1 MKTVVVIT
9 GHTFTGKTRLAQNL
23 QQRLGYTVFDSS
35 KRIRRYAST
44 RKREKDRRSL
54 QELGDILDKETG
66 GSWVFDGVE
75 RLLRRNTTSSV
86 VIDNIR
92 SWDQLLKFRS
102 TRKWKVTH
110 IHLFASPK
118 RREEEFNSHVKE
130 RGKEPRIGNYKQ
142 ADLVKNERD
151 IRRFKEDADIRINT
165 DNTDSDDVF
174 VRVSAQLGYTP
185 TPETQLVDVLI
196 GGQFGSEGKGH
207 IAAYLARE
215 YDVLIRVGGPNA
227 GHTVSSESG
236 VYTYHQ
242 LPSGCR
248 DSQAEV
254 LIGPGATIYPKS
266 FLKEI
271 RECNISPERLFVD
284 PQAVVIED
292 ADIDREQALKER
304 IGSTASG
311 SGSASARKIM
321 CRGSDQIRL
330 AKDCKDLEPYVGNQK
345 PYRGNTVDR
354 LEVAYRSG
362 KSVLLEGT
370 QGSGLSIHHG
380 QYPHVTSRDT
390 NVAGCIAE
398 AGISPR
404 RVRRIIMVVRPTPIR
419 VADPDKS
426 DKSSGDLKKEITFDT
441 VAEDSGL
448 NARTIKRTEKT
459 STTNRDRRVGR
470 FDWSL
475 FARSCSLNC
484 PTDIVLTFADYL
496 DSKNAK
502 ARRFDRLAPETIQFI
517 EELERVARAPVS
529 LINTRFPR
537 DPSERVD
544 LRTVIDRRDWMTT
557 KVLSEWADI

>member
-1 MKTVVVIT
+1 MNTVVVIT
-9 GHTFTGKTRLAQNL
+9 GHTFTGKTRLANNL
-23 QQRLGYTVFDSS
+23 RDRLGYRIFDTSDC
-35 KRIRRYAST
+35 IRRVAAR
-44 RKREKDRRSL
+44 RKKPKDRRSL
-54 QELGDILDKETG
+54 QELGDVLDKETD
-66 GSWVFDGVE
+66 GSWIFRGAG
-75 RLLRRNTTSSV
+75 RLLQKKSTSAV
-86 VIDNIR
+86 VVDNVR
-92 SWDQLLKFRS
+92 SWSQLAKFRS
-102 TRKWKVTH
+102 TRKWKVIH
-110 IHLFASPK
+110 IHLFASPGT
-118 RREEEFNSHVKE
+118 REEEFHKHVAE
-130 RGKEPRIGNYKQ
+130 NGKDPRIKNFKQ

-151 IRRFKEDADIRINT
+151 IRRFKADADIRINT
-165 DNTDSDDVF
+165 DFTDSNDVF

-242 LPSGCR
+242 LPSGSR
-248 DSQAEV
+248 DSQAEI
-254 LIGPGATIYPKS
+254 LIGPGATLYPQS

-271 RECNISPERLFVD
+271 AQCNISPERLFVD
-284 PQAVVIED
+284 PQAIIIED
-292 ADIDREQALKER
+292 SDIIREQGLKER

-321 CRGSDQIRL
+321 CRGSDTIRL
-330 AKDCKDLEPYVGNQK
+330 AKDCPELGPYVGQQE
-345 PYRGNTVDR
+345 PFRGSTVDR
-354 LEVAYRSG
+354 LETAYRSG
-362 KSVLLEGT
+362 KSILLEGT

-419 VADPDKS
+419 VADPEMS
-426 DKSSGDLKKEITFDT
+426 EKSSGDLKKEISFET
-441 VAEDSGL
+441 VAEESGL
-448 NARTIKRTEKT
+448 KASTIKRTEKT

-475 FARSCSLNC
+475 FARSCALNC

-496 DSKNAK
+496 NSTNAK
-502 ARRFDRLAPETIQFI
+502 ARRFDRLDSGTIQFV

-537 DPSERVD
+537 NTRERVD

-557 KVLSEWADI
+557 KVLAEWQIA